1 MPTYLGPSID
11 LTLADGTVVHPGD
24 ECDLDAAT
32 QATLEK
38 AGLYFSDTAATP
50 APQSASENLA
60 SSVTSATQEGTT
72 ATAQAQA
79 SGLSVGSQTAPPP
92 APAAPPP
99 VPPVPA
105 PPATPP
111 APPPVPPVPPV
122 PAPTPPATPKPPAS

>member
-32 QATLEK
+32 QATLEG

-60 SSVTSATQEGTT
+60 QEGTT

-79 SGLSVGSQTAPPP
+79 AGLSVGSQTAPAP
-92 APAAPPP
+92 APPAPPP

-105 PPATPP
+105 PTPPAPTPP
-111 APPPVPPVPPV
+111 APPPVPPVPP
-122 PAPTPPATPKPPAS
+122 APSAAPKPPAS

>member
-1 MPTYLGPSID
+1 MPTYLGPSAD

-24 ECDLDAAT
+24 ECDLDPAT
-32 QATLEK
+32 QATLER

-79 SGLSVGSQTAPPP
+79 AGLSVGSQTAPAPPATPP
-92 APAAPPP
+92 APTPPAPPP

-105 PPATPP
+105 PPPPPP
-111 APPPVPPVPPV
+111 A
-122 PAPTPPATPKPPAS
+122 PPATPKPPAS

>member
-32 QATLEK
+32 QATLEG

-60 SSVTSATQEGTT
+60 QEGTT
-72 ATAQAQA
+72 AT
-79 SGLSVGSQTAPPP
+79 SQTAPAP
-92 APAAPPP
+92 APPAPPP

-105 PPATPP
+105 PTPPAPTPP
-111 APPPVPPVPPV
+111 APPPVPPVPP
-122 PAPTPPATPKPPAS
+122 APSAAPKPPAS